1 MFCVRQETIDVQENT
16 NLSPIFFTRRTMK
29 SIVIASVMTLLLSLP
44 AYGQKIPVTV
54 CGADLNL
61 EGGKYVLTQDIG
73 PSAGNGVNITA
84 NNVKFDL
91 NGFTITGS
99 GGSIGINV
107 TGSGAHISG
116 GTVSTF
122 ETGILLQGGSGHHVH
137 GMTVTRYDGGIEL
150 LGSDDNHL
158 HDNIV
163 TNGEFGIA
171 LNYSDNNHL
180 DDNHIRSHFYSGVQ
194 LFDSHFNHFT
204 GNESRSTIVGSGFE
218 LMMSDDNVFTSNRGI
233 GNDGSGFWVRMSANN
248 SLRDNTADSNF
259 IAGIELSSSSNNTV
273 QNNTAS
279 RNRLTGIFL
288 GLSDNNT
295 IKGNT
300 ATGNFFE
307 DGIALVISSGNVV
320 KSNTALNNGGFDLFD
335 NNCPFNLW
343 RNNFFVT
350 SFGPCVD

>member
-1 MFCVRQETIDVQENT
+1 
-16 NLSPIFFTRRTMK
+16 MK
-29 SIVIASVMTLLLSLP
+29 TFGIASLTILFLSLS
-44 AYGQKIPVTV
+44 AYAQTIPVSA
-54 CGADLNL
+54 CGADLNVK
-61 EGGKYVLTQDIG
+61 GGKYILTQDIG
-73 PSAGNGVNITA
+73 PCPGNGVNITA

-107 TGSGAHISG
+107 TGSRARISG

-122 ETGILLQGGSGHHVH
+122 ETGILLQGGSRHDVH

-150 LGSDDNHL
+150 LGSNHNHL
-158 HDNIV
+158 HDNTV

-171 LNYSDNNHL
+171 LNDSDNNRF
-180 DDNHIRSHFYSGVQ
+180 DNNHIGSHFYSGVQ

-204 GNESRSTIVGSGFE
+204 GNESRNTIVGSGFE
-218 LMMSDDNVFTSNRGI
+218 LMMSNDNVFTSNRGI

-259 IAGIELSSSSNNTV
+259 IAGIELSTSSNNTV

-320 KSNTALNNGGFDLFD
+320 KNNTALDNGGFDLSD
-335 NNCPFNLW
+335 NNCPFNDW
-343 RNNFFVT
+343 RNNVFGT
-350 SFGPCVD
+350 SFGSCVD